1 MNTKICNK
9 CKENKTYNEFAKNA
23 HRKDGLQG
31 QCRACK
37 KISDA
42 NHYRKNKSAQIK
54 RNHINRLK
62 LRAEIDEFKRSKGC
76 KYCSENDPCC
86 LDFHH
91 INSDNKDDNISNII
105 NKGSK
110 IKLWNEILKCEVV
123 CSNCHRKIHK
133 LFRNSTG
140 RVPLS

>member
-1 MNTKICNK
+1 MTL
-9 CKENKTYNEFAKNA
+9 
-23 HRKDGLQG
+23 KDN
-31 QCRACK
+31 
-37 KISDA
+37 I
-42 NHYRKNKSAQIK
+42 
-54 RNHINRLK
+54 LK
-62 LRAEIDEFKRSKGC
+62 LRLDGKSYKEIQQELGCSKGTISY
-76 KYCSENDPCC
+76 YCNINGRQSNVDRTTQLRRRNKEYAWSIKAKHGCVKCGNKDPEC

-91 INSDNKDDNISNII
+91 INSDNKDDNIANII